1 MNREAIYEALFA
13 LVAGAAS
20 FATTSR
26 RLRHW
31 TDVPAAEQPALF
43 LVQKSELAKTKRGQP
58 SEWTL
63 SVDLYVYCQAPDE
76 LTAPSTVLNPLLDAI
91 VAALAPQGLDLAANV
106 QTLGGLVSHCW
117 IAGKIETDEGA
128 LGGQAVAIIPIE
140 LTWPPQA

>member
-1 MNREAIYEALFA
+1 VNREAIYTALFA
-13 LVAGAAS
+13 LVTDAAS

-43 LVQKSELAKTKRGQP
+43 QVQKSELAKTKRGQP

-63 SVDLYVYCQAPDE
+63 AVDLYLYCQAPDDA
-76 LTAPSTVLNPLLDAI
+76 TAPSTVLNPLIDAI
-91 VAALAPQGLDLAANV
+91 AAALAPQGLDLAANV

-117 IAGKIETDEGA
+117 LAGKIETDEGA
-128 LGGQAVAIIPIE
+128 LGGQAVAIVPVEII
-140 LTWPPQA
+140 LAG